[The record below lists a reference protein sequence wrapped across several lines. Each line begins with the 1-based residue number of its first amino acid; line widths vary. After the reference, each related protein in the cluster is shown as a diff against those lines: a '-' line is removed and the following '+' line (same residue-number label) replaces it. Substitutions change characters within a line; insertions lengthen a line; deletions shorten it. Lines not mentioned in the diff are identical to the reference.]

1 MFERRSKIVNLDT
14 IGELCKSSKIKDKQD
29 VIVKESIKVTKSV
42 DKIEAVAEK
51 KEEKQITN
59 YKTNKSEET
68 ILWL

>member
-14 IGELCKSSKIKDKQD
+14 IGELCKPSKIQVQEH
-29 VIVKESIKVTKSV
+29 VIVKESVKVPKSV
-42 DKIEAVAEK
+42 DKIEVAAEK

-59 YKTNKSEET
+59 YKSNKSEET